1 MIDDLSREEKEE
13 YLNLLE
19 LKAWKNDPWQFIHDA
34 CLTIDEADEGK
45 VKYFPDK
52 AYLKRICELAEREKI
67 LCIPKSRR
75 MMMTWCCL
83 AICLWEAMYR
93 ENQTI
98 FIQSKKFDD
107 SAYLMGESRFMFMYN
122 NLPHDRHDFP
132 KISKKISSDKG
143 YSLIRFT
150 NGTTVIAVAAGADQL
165 RQYTASRVY
174 CTEMAF
180 WENAEETWT
189 ALRPVIQGG
198 GRIMID
204 SSANPGFFCRVCTGA
219 LNKEE
224 ENKPVEKHEEI
235 QGVTE
240 YIKNGAYI
248 ARVHYTADP
257 DKRSKEWLKEQKQ
270 GTETKAWEREY
281 EINWE
286 VSLEEPYYP
295 EFHYETHVASS
306 PLIADKRRPLEL
318 GFDYGLTPATIIC
331 QTTAKGQLLILKE
344 CQSWDV
350 GMRNHAKAL
359 KADLA
364 AYFYGFSLNCVG
376 DPAGNQRSQA
386 DEKTANQILR
396 DDFGWYIQPGAI
408 SQTERAEAVRWFL
421 TSLTSDG
428 KPMLLVDPSCTWI
441 ISALSGGY
449 HRKKVGERLLDEPDK
464 NEYSHIIDCL
474 AYVCAKI
481 YSQSK
486 NPWQKKFQEE
496 RKKGR
501 IRKWGTM

>member
-1 MIDDLSREEKEE
+1 MLTKAEKEE
-13 YLNLLE
+13 LLTLLE
-19 LKAWKNDPWQFIHDA
+19 TRAWKDDTWAFVRGA
-34 CLTIDEADEGK
+34 CLTMDEADEGK
-45 VKYFPDK
+45 VKNFPDK
-52 AYLKRICELAEREKI
+52 EYLKRICHLAENEKI

-83 AICLWEAMYR
+83 AICLWEAMYH

-107 SAYLMGESRFMFMYN
+107 SAYLMGESRLMFMYN
-122 NLPHDRHDFP
+122 NLPHGRHQFP
-132 KISKKISSDKG
+132 KVTKKISSEKG
-143 YSLIRFT
+143 YSFIRFS
-150 NGTTVIAVAAGADQL
+150 NGTTIFAVAEGADQL

-180 WENAEETWT
+180 WDNAEETWM

-198 GRIMID
+198 GRILID
-204 SSANPGFFCRVCTGA
+204 SSANPGFFSKIVNENINGI
-219 LNKEE
+219 EE
-224 ENKPVEKHEEI
+224 DQAIETHEEI
-235 QGVTE
+235 KGLTE
-240 YIKNGAYI
+240 YRRNGAYI

-257 DKRSKEWLKEQKQ
+257 DKRDPAWIKEQKE
-270 GTETKAWEREY
+270 GSTAAGWEREY

-286 VSLEEPYYP
+286 VSLEKPYYP
-295 EFHYETHVASS
+295 EFRYDYHVASS
-306 PLIADKRRPLEL
+306 PLRPDKRRPLEL
-318 GFDYGLTPATIIC
+318 GFDYGLTPATLIC
-331 QTTAKGQLLILKE
+331 QTTAKGQILVLRE

-364 AYFYGFSLNCVG
+364 AYYYGFAMNCVG

-396 DDFGWYIQPGAI
+396 DDFGWYVQPGAL

-421 TSLTSDG
+421 TNMTSDG
-428 KPMLLVDPSCTWI
+428 KPMLLIDPSCTWI
-441 ISALSGGY
+441 IRALTGGY

-474 AYVCAKI
+474 AYVCARI
-481 YSQSK
+481 YAQTK
-486 NPWQKKFQEE
+486 NPWQKTWQEA